1 VVWEAAVK
9 TTAAILAQCGA
20 PLEIESGIDIPS
32 LGPGQLLVRIA
43 YSGVCRSQVMETRGL
58 RGADPYLP
66 HMLGHEGSGEVVEI
80 GPGVTKLKVGD
91 PVILSWIRGSG
102 LDAPRT
108 VYQSGGRAINAGAI
122 TTFARLAVISENRC
136 TRCPDGLPLDVAALL
151 GCAVLTGNGLIEH
164 EAMPEPGAAVAIFGL
179 GGVGMS
185 ALMAAARRSPSALIA
200 VDVDPG
206 KLRIAE
212 GLGATVAIN
221 ALEQDPVAAMRR
233 LTDGLGPDVVIEAAG
248 RGATIAR
255 AFEAVRRGGV
265 CVFASHPAAGEMIQL
280 DPYELIAG
288 KRIRG
293 SWGGGARPD
302 EDIPRLAELYARG
315 ELPIADLVNA
325 RYPLER
331 VNQALDDLEAGR
343 VLRPLLDMALQVS
356 R

>member
-1 VVWEAAVK
+1 MK
-9 TTAAILAQCGA
+9 TTAAVLVQCGA
-20 PLEIESGIDIPS
+20 PLEIQSGIDIPT

-58 RGADPYLP
+58 RGEDRYLP

-80 GPGVTKLKVGD
+80 GPGVTKLAPGD
-91 PVILSWIRGSG
+91 RAILSWIRGSG

-108 VYQSGGRAINAGAI
+108 VYRSDAGAINAGAI
-122 TTFARLAVISENRC
+122 TTFARLAVVSENRC

-151 GCAVLTGNGLIEH
+151 GCAVLTGTGLIER
-164 EAMPEPGAAVAIFGL
+164 ETAPAPGATVAIFGL

-185 ALMAAARRSPSALIA
+185 ALMAAARRKPSALIA
-200 VDVDPG
+200 IDVDPAKLALAG
-206 KLRIAE
+206 K
-212 GLGATVAIN
+212 LGATAVVN
-221 ALEQDPVAAMRR
+221 ALEQDPVAVTRA
-233 LTDGLGPDVVIEAAG
+233 LTGGVGPDVVIEAAG
-248 RGATIAR
+248 RGGTIAR

-265 CVFASHPAAGEMIQL
+265 CVFASHPATGEMIQL

-288 KRIRG
+288 KQIRG

-315 ELPIADLVNA
+315 ELPIADLANA
-325 RYPLER
+325 RYPLES

-343 VLRPLLDMALQVS
+343 VLRPLLDMAMPAA
-356 R
+356 

>member
-1 VVWEAAVK
+1 MGWEAAMK
-9 TTAAILAQCGA
+9 TTAAVLVRCGA
-20 PLEIESGIDIPS
+20 PLEIESGIDIPP

-66 HMLGHEGSGEVVEI
+66 HMLGHEGSGEVLEI
-80 GPGVTKLKVGD
+80 GPGVTKLAVGD
-91 PVILSWIRGSG
+91 PVILSWIRGAG

-108 VYQSGGRAINAGAI
+108 VYKAGGRSINAGAI

-136 TRCPDGLPLDVAALL
+136 TRCPDGLPLDIAALL
-151 GCAVLTGNGLIEH
+151 GCAVLTGTGLIEH
-164 EAMPEPGAAVAIFGL
+164 ETTPAPGAAVAIFGL

-185 ALMAAARRSPSALIA
+185 ALMAAARRRPSALIA
-200 VDVDPG
+200 VDIDPA
-206 KLRIAE
+206 KLAIAQAM
-212 GLGATVAIN
+212 GATVAIN
-221 ALEQDPVAAMRR
+221 ALEEDPVAAMRR
-233 LTDGLGPDVVIEAAG
+233 LTAGFGPDVVIEAAG
-248 RGATIAR
+248 RAATIAS

-288 KRIRG
+288 KQIRG

-302 EDIPRLAELYARG
+302 EDIPRLAQLYARG
-315 ELPIADLVNA
+315 ELPIADLANA
-325 RYPLER
+325 RYPLEN

-343 VLRPLLDMALQVS
+343 VLRPLLDMALLAA
-356 R
+356 